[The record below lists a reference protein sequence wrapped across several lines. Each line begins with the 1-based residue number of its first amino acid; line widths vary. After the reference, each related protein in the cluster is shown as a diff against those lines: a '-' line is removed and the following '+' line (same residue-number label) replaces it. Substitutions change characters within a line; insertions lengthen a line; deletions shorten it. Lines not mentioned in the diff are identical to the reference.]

1 MKKSTLINSEISY
14 EISKMGH
21 TDSIVVCDSGLPIPS
36 GVKRIDLALK
46 KGLPTFLDTLDTIL
60 EELEVEEVV
69 IAKEIIEAS
78 NDLYKEIE
86 KRFANITI
94 TTVSH
99 EDFKILTKF
108 LTESSIS
115 AVVLPSSVNDTNTSF
130 ASFFIKCLIE
140 VSK

>member
-60 EELEVEEVV
+60 EELEVEEVI
-69 IAKEIIEAS
+69 IAEEIIKAS
-78 NDLYKEIE
+78 KDLYKEIE

-99 EDFKILTKF
+99 EDFKMLTK
-108 LTESSIS
+108 ESKAIVRTGEFTPYANIILKSG
-115 AVVLPSSVNDTNTSF
+115 VVF
-130 ASFFIKCLIE
+130 
-140 VSK
+140 

>member
-60 EELEVEEVV
+60 EELEVEEVI
-69 IAKEIIEAS
+69 IAEEIIEAS

-86 KRFANITI
+86 KRFSNITI

-99 EDFKILTKF
+99 EDFKMITKESKSIVRTGEFTPYANIILK
-108 LTESSIS
+108 SG
-115 AVVLPSSVNDTNTSF
+115 VVF
-130 ASFFIKCLIE
+130 
-140 VSK
+140 

>member
-86 KRFANITI
+86 KRFSNITI

-99 EDFKILTKF
+99 EDFKILTK
-108 LTESSIS
+108 ESKAIVRTGEFTPYANIILKSG
-115 AVVLPSSVNDTNTSF
+115 VVF
-130 ASFFIKCLIE
+130 
-140 VSK
+140 

>member
-86 KRFANITI
+86 KRFSNITI

-99 EDFKILTKF
+99 EDFKMLTK
-108 LTESSIS
+108 ESKAIVRTGEFTPYANIILKSG
-115 AVVLPSSVNDTNTSF
+115 VVF
-130 ASFFIKCLIE
+130 
-140 VSK
+140 

>member
-69 IAKEIIEAS
+69 IAKEIIES
-78 NDLYKEIE
+78 SKDLYREIE
-86 KRFANITI
+86 KRFSNITI

-99 EDFKILTKF
+99 EDFKMLTK
-108 LTESSIS
+108 ESKAIVRTGEFTPYANIILKSG
-115 AVVLPSSVNDTNTSF
+115 VVF
-130 ASFFIKCLIE
+130 
-140 VSK
+140 

>member
-60 EELEVEEVV
+60 EELEVEEVI
-69 IAKEIIEAS
+69 IAEEIIEAS

-99 EDFKILTKF
+99 EDFKMLTK
-108 LTESSIS
+108 ESKSIVRTGEFTPYANIILKS
-115 AVVLPSSVNDTNTSF
+115 GVVF
-130 ASFFIKCLIE
+130 
-140 VSK
+140 